1 MHYQDLFIGH
11 KAFWKIDRNAKYYE
25 LYMRQQKSWAH
36 WPDSVSIT
44 EMQKLLRFVPTWD
57 PKYKGKNA
65 ESLADIF
72 YEILPT
78 VKELYAD
85 KLENVKFDSVYLQK
99 IRHVFDKV
107 ARYKTSY
114 ESTDASKILHMILPN
129 LLVMWD
135 KNIRQGI
142 LGKENKKKGS
152 MYALDF
158 LPKMQNELLE
168 AVDTCM
174 EEENLQRDE
183 AVSFIR
189 RECGNE
195 YLPKLVYE
203 LNYVFYTPTSEFRDY
218 LLKIKDAGEVSIDVF
233 SRLFENLLQVDVT

>member
-1 MHYQDLFIGH
+1 
-11 KAFWKIDRNAKYYE
+11 
-25 LYMRQQKSWAH
+25 MRQQKSWAH